1 MIQLHHH
8 ALMVCHENG
17 RIEPLLIED
26 LVARLARD
34 AEPDPMEIEP
44 WVLEIMV
51 ESVICHFQE
60 ELQRP
65 QVSLKEFMDVTRT
78 LLKSLSQEVI
88 RKNQHAFQLDL
99 LETARRCGTG
109 FELEFF
115 SEIRRFFAR
124 SAAGSSGCN
133 PSGPFSLAGEEEE
146 KRERTLCITGLRHCA
161 KFLSGRSRWGKRCA
175 EVRDEIVAFIREEA
189 TRMSSGKVIF
199 AIRS

>member
-1 MIQLHHH
+1 MIQFHRH

-26 LVARLARD
+26 LVAHLARD
-34 AEPDPMEIEP
+34 AEPEPLEIEP

-78 LLKSLSQEVI
+78 LLESLSQEVI

-124 SAAGSSGCN
+124 NVAGSS
-133 PSGPFSLAGEEEE
+133 
-146 KRERTLCITGLRHCA
+146 KRERRLCITGLRHCA

-189 TRMSSGKVIF
+189 TRMSSGNVIF